1 MRVVLDSNVLVAAF
15 ATHGV
20 CHEIFEYCLRNTTL
34 LCSDFISGEVERI
47 LIHKI
52 KTPPKMVSEITRY
65 LKSQTQWIVPEQGAL
80 GSLRDPSDYMIIA
93 TALSGN
99 ADYLITGDKD
109 LLVLKEVK
117 RIVIVSPRNFWI
129 RCQEI

>member
-20 CHEIFEYCLRNTTL
+20 CQEIFEYCLRNTIL

-47 LIHKI
+47 LIHRIKI
-52 KTPPKMVSEITRY
+52 PPKMVSEITHY
-65 LKSQTQWIVPEQGAL
+65 LKSQAQWIVPEQGTL
-80 GSLRDPSDYMIIA
+80 ESLRDPTDYMIIA

-109 LLVLKEVK
+109 LLVFKEVK
-117 RIVIVSPRNFWI
+117 EIVIVSPRNFWI
-129 RCQEI
+129 RCQET

>member
-20 CHEIFEYCLRNTTL
+20 CYEIFEYCLRNTTL
-34 LCSDFISGEVERI
+34 LCSDFISEEVERI
-47 LIHKI
+47 LLHKI
-52 KTPPKMVSEITRY
+52 KTPPKMISEITRY

-80 GSLRDPSDYMIIA
+80 ENLHDPSDYMIIA

-117 RIVIVSPRNFWI
+117 RIAIESPRNFWV
-129 RCQEI
+129 RCQAI